1 MKQIL
6 RMMLLP
12 AMALPLLFTSCNE
25 DRDSNPTLDL
35 SHTSELF
42 TLNTPANAANNTY
55 DLSSAET
62 LTLTCSQP
70 NFGGIPYSVR
80 YFVQAAID
88 QSFGTFKELTTS
100 FTACKMGVDAREL
113 NDSVVKLFKEANP
126 DTDYPEAARPVYLR
140 LRALLDGTK
149 MGECFSNII
158 TLPKVLASYQAPQA
172 VLPTEVYVV
181 GSSIQEAWS
190 SWKLVPQVYGL
201 EGQYYTMVYVPSGG
215 MLKWGTFAND
225 WRGYDRLGNI
235 DDKAG
240 AGISESSDGNSNIVF
255 ANGGWYT
262 LQFTGAAVGS
272 SLKFDL
278 TIYPGA
284 AYVIGAGAGGSWTDA
299 DEAWK
304 LTAPADASGLWVS
317 PAFTANG
324 ELRAYIKVPGIDW
337 WRTEFTLYNGGL
349 VWRLV
354 DIPNNWAESLGADY
368 SCPVAPGKK
377 LYVNFDYNTGEVK

>member
-126 DTDYPEAARPVYLR
+126 DTDYPEATRPVYLR

-201 EGQYYTMVYVPSGG
+201 EGQYYTMVYVPAGG

-240 AGISESSDGNSNIVF
+240 AGISESNDGNSNIVF